1 MWVLVACFGTIL
13 VIKSLEGLESYL
25 AFRQKLDHE
34 NELFQ
39 RRLGIDFRQDKD
51 RLESLALLTRRN
63 FSNDCLTNRS
73 LFRFKGA
80 QASTLEKELAKR
92 DIQD

>member
-1 MWVLVACFGTIL
+1 MWVVVSSLITTI
-13 VIKSLEGLESYL
+13 VIKTIEKFEGYL
-25 AFRQKLDHE
+25 VFKQKLDHE
-34 NELFQ
+34 NDVFQ
-39 RRLGIDFRQDKD
+39 KRLGIDFRVDKE
-51 RLESLALLTRRN
+51 RLEGLALVTRRN

-80 QASTLEKELAKR
+80 KGSNLEKELEKR